1 ARPPIIGA
9 GRRRAKVCG
18 DPSNCALFR
27 KPDSRHLARLVLAT
41 ALVILPDFALM
52 LLGLLLAHR
61 LGFDGTFWTGA
72 EKLVYYVLFPPLLFN
87 AIVHSEFS
95 IVGEAKVLITTLCA
109 FGLTAAVGFLAS
121 PLLRPPGDVFA
132 SCVQTAFRYNSYIGL

>member
-61 LGFDGTFWTGA
+61 LGFDRTFWNGA

-95 IVGEAKVLITTLCA
+95 IGAEVRLLATALGA
-109 FGLTAAVGFLAS
+109 FGIAAAIGFLAY

-132 SCVQTAFRYNSYIGL
+132 SCVHTAFLYTSSL